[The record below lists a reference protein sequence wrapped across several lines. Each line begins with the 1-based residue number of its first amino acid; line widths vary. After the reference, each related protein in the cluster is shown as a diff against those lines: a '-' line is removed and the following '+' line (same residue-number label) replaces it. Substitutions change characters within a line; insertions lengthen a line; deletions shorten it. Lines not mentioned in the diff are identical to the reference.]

1 MTPQDILNI
10 GRKTL
15 HNEAETLLQ
24 IENSLD
30 DRFIEAVDLI
40 YECSGK
46 VVVTGMGKS
55 GIIAHKIAAMLT
67 STGTPAIF
75 LHPAEALH
83 GDLGIISKGDILL
96 ALSHSGQT
104 EEVCRVADY
113 ASSIG
118 NSIVALT
125 SHSDSRLATYANIV
139 LCSEV
144 KREDCLL
151 NIVPTAS
158 TTAHLALGDAIATAL
173 MFKRNF
179 HLEDFRRLHPEGI
192 TVNKKD

>member
-125 SHSDSRLATYANIV
+125 SHSDSRLATYANII

-179 HLEDFRRLHPEGI
+179 HLEDFRRLHPEGTI
-192 TVNKKD
+192 VDHD

>member
-1 MTPQDILNI
+1 MTPQDILSI

-24 IENSLD
+24 MERSLD
-30 DRFIEAVDLI
+30 ERFIEAVDLI
-40 YECSGK
+40 YECRGK
-46 VVVTGMGKS
+46 VIVTGMGKS

-125 SHSDSRLATYANIV
+125 SHSDSRLATYANII

-173 MFKRNF
+173 MYKRNF

>member
-15 HNEAETLLQ
+15 HNEAETLRQ
-24 IENSLD
+24 IEHSLD
-30 DRFIEAVDLI
+30 DSFVEAVELI
-40 YECSGK
+40 FACRGK

-55 GIIAHKIAAMLT
+55 GTIAHKIAAMLT
-67 STGTPAIF
+67 STGTPALF

-83 GDLGIISKGDILL
+83 GDLGIIAKGDILL

-113 ASSIG
+113 TSSLG
-118 NSIVALT
+118 NNIISLT
-125 SHSDSRLATYANIV
+125 SHRDSLLAKKSNIV
-139 LCSEV
+139 LCAEV
-144 KREDCLL
+144 ECEDCLL

-173 MFKRNF
+173 MYKRNF

-192 TVNKKD
+192 TVNHK

>member
-30 DRFIEAVDLI
+30 DKFIEAVDLI

-179 HLEDFRRLHPEGI
+179 HLEDFRRLHPEGTI
-192 TVNKKD
+192 VNHD

>member
-118 NSIVALT
+118 NCIVALT
-125 SHSDSRLATYANIV
+125 SHSDSRLATYANII

-173 MFKRNF
+173 MYKRNF
-179 HLEDFRRLHPEGI
+179 HLEDFRRLHPEGTI
-192 TVNKKD
+192 VNHD

>member
-1 MTPQDILNI
+1 MTPQEILNI

-125 SHSDSRLATYANIV
+125 SHSDSRLATYANII

>member
-55 GIIAHKIAAMLT
+55 GIIAHKIASMLT

-125 SHSDSRLATYANIV
+125 SHSDSRLATYANII

-173 MFKRNF
+173 MYKRNF

>member
-30 DRFIEAVDLI
+30 DKFIEAVDLI

-125 SHSDSRLATYANIV
+125 SHSDSRLATYANII